1 MKYTFDQIKSKT
13 IIIKFIEDEDEII
26 EYMIINTVEDY
37 CNLCERL
44 DEICEILIKQI
55 YEKDPNFKYEN
66 LKDNLELDY
75 YYL

>member
-37 CNLCERL
+37 CELCERL
-44 DEICEILIKQI
+44 DEICEMLIKEI
-55 YEKDPNFKYEN
+55 YEKNPNFKYKD

>member
-26 EYMIINTVEDY
+26 EYMIINTVKDY
-37 CNLCERL
+37 CELCERL

>member
-37 CNLCERL
+37 CELCERL
-44 DEICEILIKQI
+44 DEICEMLIKEI
-55 YEKDPNFKYEN
+55 YEKDPNFKYED